1 MKKQISKGL
10 SAMIVIAIMVLSMCM
25 SKVGARVEPYT
36 IVFNI
41 DPNATAQHTMVVDGN
56 HLKIDGQYVDPVPVN
71 QDIDFGGFTVS
82 QNGNNI
88 EMVITWGEPV
98 TLNFNSGN
106 AFELFMNGNPLSV
119 ETIINSAQNVQVQDY
134 AGQQQ
139 GGNEQQGNVGG
150 PDTIEF
156 DVNFTNAQ
164 EYMWIND
171 VNVMDEVEG
180 QVPSS
185 YAGRI
190 ENAGTVNPEENNIIR
205 FCVPFLTNQVHEFTI
220 NGTKYNRN
228 SPGVS
233 VGNNGDEY
241 TITVPGATKYTIT
254 GTGVQTENTG
264 HTIIWANV
272 GADETNPE
280 YDEDMLLQHGAA
292 RVIAVYDVDGNL
304 LPPESYI
311 GERGNQYGIDESNGM
326 GWVLVNPN
334 CKVIFEFVPEYGY
347 QLTGV
352 KANGFDLEPQET
364 TNQYEYIMPDTNV
377 HFAAEFKKIEDVL
390 DTDSETVTGGTITL
404 GNALDGGTAKLTV
417 NDVKLPADK
426 IKGFEDAAGDYSVK
440 TFLDIDLFQVFYK
453 GKDDDEDVWSNK
465 IDELDKE
472 ATITLKLADGLT
484 ADDIVIVHNIHDGEE
499 YEVIKI
505 ESYDEATNTITF
517 KTKSFSNYAI
527 ATKGDGKKS
536 DSPKAGDMVALF
548 VGIVAIA
555 SAVMVWAIR
564 NKKKND

>member
-10 SAMIVIAIMVLSMCM
+10 SAMIVIALMVLSVCM
-25 SKVGARVEPYT
+25 SKVGARVDPYT

-71 QDIDFGGFTVS
+71 QGIDFGGFTVS

-134 AGQQQ
+134 VGQQQ
-139 GGNEQQGNVGG
+139 GGNE
-150 PDTIEF
+150 DIHIT
-156 DVNFTNAQ
+156 AQ
-164 EYMWIND
+164 FQNTHMIAFIND
-171 VNVMDEVEG
+171 VNFMDD
-180 QVPSS
+180 
-185 YAGRI
+185 AGGDMKDSFDNDV
-190 ENAGTVNPEENNIIR
+190 ENAGTTNPNETNKITLIPCFGDNPVEEY
-205 FCVPFLTNQVHEFTI
+205 TI
-220 NGTKYNRN
+220 NNTVYKA
-228 SPGVS
+228 
-233 VGNNGDEY
+233 GDEGVVVRPEDGGFE
-241 TITVPGATKYTIT
+241 ITVPGAETYTIT
-254 GTGVQTENTG
+254 GTGVEDPNRPV
-264 HTIIWANV
+264 TIIWANPDYV
-272 GADETNPE
+272 PADE
-280 YDEDMLLQHGAA
+280 EDA
-292 RVIAVYDVDGNL
+292 RWVSDFSIKNGYARAIAVYDENDNLVD
-304 LPPESYI
+304 PD
-311 GERGNQYGIDESNGM
+311 QYTNPQSDEFGLKDGF
-326 GWVLVNPN
+326 GWVSIRGGYRAL
-334 CKVIFEFVPEYGY
+334 FEFIPDYGY
-347 QLTGV
+347 QLTSIKLNEQEVDSTGV
-352 KANGFDLEPQET
+352 
-364 TNQYEYIMPDTNV
+364 TNQFEIAIPQGGGNV
-377 HFAAEFKKIEDVL
+377 HFAAEFTKIDDVL
-390 DTDSETVTGGTITL
+390 KADSETIEGGSIVL
-404 GNALDGGTAKLTV
+404 PEGSIENGTAQLKV
-417 NDVKLPADK
+417 SDVELPADK

-453 GKDDDEDVWSNK
+453 GKNDDEDVWSNK